1 MDSLPRSRSLRR
13 LYSGGSNNTTVPT
26 RGSIAQMMGKAAHQH
41 HSHQQQFSSS
51 AAHAELHPSLIVK
64 YRKPGQNLADAAA
77 QGEWANKRWVW
88 VTDSVLGYVAGWIV
102 SEENDTVHVACVDD
116 KVRSTFL
123 LPFRLRTS
131 CLCSARIDVDIDADS
146 TKPKLYGIQTRT
158 VPTNDISKMNPPKV
172 CNQSYADVLAWHLWS
187 PQ

>member
-41 HSHQQQFSSS
+41 HHHQQQQSTSNSSQG
-51 AAHAELHPSLIVK
+51 ELHPSLILK

-88 VTDSVLGYVAGWIV
+88 VTDPLLGYVAGWIV
-102 SEENDTVHVACVDD
+102 SEENDTVQVACVDD
-116 KVRSTFL
+116 KVRLRFL

-131 CLCSARIDVDIDADS
+131 CLRNA
-146 TKPKLYGIQTRT
+146 LY
-158 VPTNDISKMNPPKV
+158 
-172 CNQSYADVLAWHLWS
+172 
-187 PQ
+187 